1 MKVVPFLKSKS
12 LFLTFLLLAPLSAFA
27 DGHNMDG
34 LIFYFFII
42 AGLLFVP
49 LIVLTIIA
57 GVYSSRPKKKTLQFY
72 QVLAIL
78 VILFY
83 LIIGVANYEMIEDL
97 SNYLYLP
104 ILLFTFLAVINV
116 MLIRSGYL
124 ARVEGETVPEQPALK
139 VLKERGKIDKQLFLF
154 VMIYFLLHFITTGIN
169 YFFPDWFGSG
179 LKLLL
184 FSIYFLNSAAFIL
197 VLMLIENRYL
207 KITALLLWL
216 IYIALQASEW
226 IKFSQ
231 M

>member
-1 MKVVPFLKSKS
+1 MKLAQFPTNKSVV
-12 LFLTFLLLAPLSAFA
+12 LFLLLLAPLSALA

-42 AGLLFVP
+42 AAFLFIP
-49 LIVLTIIA
+49 LVVLTIIA

-72 QVLAIL
+72 KVLVVL

-83 LIIGVANYEMIEDL
+83 LIIGFANYEMIEDL

-104 ILLFTFLAVINV
+104 VLLFTFIAVTNV
-116 MLIRSGYL
+116 MLMRSGYL
-124 ARVEGETVPEQPALK
+124 ARAESETGAEEPGQK
-139 VLKERGKIDKQLFLF
+139 VVKERGKIDKQLFVF
-154 VMIYFLLHFITTGIN
+154 VLIYFLLHFITSAIN
-169 YFFPDWFGSG
+169 FFYPDWFGSG
-179 LKLLL
+179 LRLLV
-184 FSIYFLNSAAFIL
+184 FSIYFLNSISFIV
-197 VLMLIENRYL
+197 VLMLIENRSL

-226 IKFSQ
+226 FKYSQ